1 LNAIKDLHAILLGGP
16 RNANS
21 LPGKFRRE
29 QNCIRGE
36 RSIDIE
42 DARFVPPPVDEM
54 NRGLDDFEKAMH
66 RDHDYP
72 DLVWLALL
80 HYQFEAIHPFR
91 DGNGRVGR
99 LLIPLLMCA
108 WRHLPPDRP
117 LLYLSRF
124 FRRHQQEYADR
135 LLAVAREGA
144 WVEFF
149 LQAVIEEASNAWA
162 KAREMRELREKQRM
176 QVANRPGRLSVV
188 VDHLFSNPVITSK
201 DVERVAEVS
210 RETASKYIEI
220 LLNEGILSVA
230 GERRWR
236 RPYIAE
242 GILRVLYDESTESFD
257 SRTDGE
263 AQSD

>member
-1 LNAIKDLHAILLGGP
+1 
-16 RNANS
+16 
-21 LPGKFRRE
+21 
-29 QNCIRGE
+29 
-36 RSIDIE
+36 
-42 DARFVPPPVDEM
+42 
-54 NRGLDDFEKAMH
+54 
-66 RDHDYP
+66 
-72 DLVWLALL
+72 
-80 HYQFEAIHPFR
+80 
-91 DGNGRVGR
+91 
-99 LLIPLLMCA
+99 
-108 WRHLPPDRP
+108 
-117 LLYLSRF
+117 
-124 FRRHQQEYADR
+124 
-135 LLAVAREGA
+135 
-144 WVEFF
+144 
-149 LQAVIEEASNAWA
+149 
-162 KAREMRELREKQRM
+162 M